1 MLTQITTVPDM
12 HHWHF
17 KDTVDLISTNVS
29 LRAVAA
35 VSENI
40 ENIQTRSLWLSFS
53 QALCCLKYSSI
64 QSIQTPI

>member
-40 ENIQTRSLWLSFS
+40 ENIQTRSL
-53 QALCCLKYSSI
+53 
-64 QSIQTPI
+64 